1 MLRFST
7 VPANLDETLR
17 ENARQGN
24 YILAIGAK
32 LHVLDEEEEIHHVH
46 RKQIDKDL
54 VFLGTHA
61 PPIQPPRSPTTCRN
75 SHGA

>member
-1 MLRFST
+1 

-32 LHVLDEEEEIHHVH
+32 LHVLDDEEEIHHVH

-54 VFLGTHA
+54 VFLGTRT
-61 PPIQPPRSPTTCRN
+61 PLLFSPTQPN
-75 SHGA
+75 DLS